1 MLNRE
6 TKTEAIVYLSIIII
20 LIIGICYL
28 EHFLIPFGVILA
40 LIVIYFTYRA
50 ANNRKLIMDTRIDT
64 IIRNIEKT
72 QHFAVRSLDIGIAVF
87 SSEGRLQWRNDIF
100 QEWTG
105 VKKLEGK
112 KIEEILPLPDKAF
125 DLLSLKDDHRLIKIE
140 DRYYDMKYFKVET
153 MEKPGKEGA
162 VPTGLMV
169 YLTDMTELELLRQRY
184 KDEKLCL
191 AYTRFDNYDE
201 VARGLTETALANLN
215 GEVNEILASW
225 AAKHK
230 GFICRMNKEQNLVG
244 FTDAAVEDLIEDK
257 FTILDKIREV
267 HVGNKIAPTMSIGVS
282 CDGNNLEELIQN
294 ASKALSLALGRGG
307 DQAVVSKD
315 KSSQFFGG
323 TSSVSQKSTRVR
335 ARIVAQTLREQM
347 RQAEK
352 IFIMGHAN
360 EDFDAVGAAIGVA
373 KMGLSLN
380 KETYIVASD
389 QRAVY
394 DRMFSLM
401 EKSYGKNNYALNYK
415 DITLDEIKALSVL
428 DAKSLLILVDHH
440 REILTASKAVLEAIK
455 TRVIIDHHRRA
466 EDLIEDTVLLYLEPS
481 SSSTSELV
489 TELTGYFND
498 QLEFTP
504 GEATA
509 LYAGIVLDSKNFAIQ
524 TGERTFEAAALLRR
538 SGVNPG
544 LVRSLFKDD
553 LDSIKLRS
561 RLISEAKILEP
572 GIGVSVY
579 RGAEK
584 GIRSSVL
591 AAQVADSLMTID
603 GISVSVAMVEYN
615 DGTLGVSA
623 RSDGT
628 VNVQVI
634 MEDLGGG
641 GHQTVAG
648 VQLENKKAEE
658 ITPEIVEL
666 VKKQLEEREK
676 DESDTPGGQ
685 QEAR

>member
-1 MLNRE
+1 MSGRE
-6 TKTEAIVYLSIIII
+6 FKKEAIVHVPLIII
-20 LIIGICYL
+20 LTAALC
-28 EHFLIPFGVILA
+28 FLMPSFTPFGILLVIG
-40 LIVIYFTYRA
+40 VFYFTYRSSA
-50 ANNRKLIMDTRIDT
+50 GRKLIMDSWVDAL
-64 IIRNIEKT
+64 IRNIERT
-72 QHFAVRSLDIGIAVF
+72 QHFAVRNLDIGIAVF

-100 QEWTG
+100 QKWAG
-105 VKKLEGK
+105 VKKPEGK
-112 KIEEILPLPDKAF
+112 KLEEVLPLPNNAF
-125 DLLSLKDDHRLIKIE
+125 DLLSIKDDHRLIQLE

-153 MEKPGKEGA
+153 MEKPGRRGPA
-162 VPTGLMV
+162 TATGLMI
-169 YLTDMTELELLRQRY
+169 YLTDVTELELLRQKY
-184 KDEKLCL
+184 ANEKLCL

-201 VARGLTETALANLN
+201 VAQGLTETALANLS
-215 GEVNEILASW
+215 GEINEILAGW
-225 AAKHK
+225 AAEHQ
-230 GFICRMNKEQNLVG
+230 GFICRMDKEQNLIG
-244 FTDAAVEDLIEDK
+244 FTAAAVEDIIEDK

-282 CDGNNLEELIQN
+282 CDGVTLEELIQN
-294 ASKALSLALGRGG
+294 SIKALSIALGRGG

-315 KSSQFFGG
+315 RNSQFFGG

-352 IFIMGHAN
+352 IIIMGHAN

-380 KETYIVASD
+380 KETYIVVSPQWA
-389 QRAVY
+389 AY
-394 DRMFSLM
+394 DRMFGLM
-401 EKSYGKNNYALNYK
+401 EKSYGSNNYALNYK
-415 DITLDEIKALSVL
+415 DIILYEEKALSVI

-440 REILTASKAVLEAIK
+440 REILSASKKVLEGVK
-455 TRVIIDHHRRA
+455 TRIIIDHHRRA

-489 TELTGYFND
+489 TELTGYFDD

-538 SGVNPG
+538 SGLNPV
-544 LVRSLFKDD
+544 LVRSIFKDD
-553 LDSIKLRS
+553 FDSIKLKS
-561 RLISEAKILEP
+561 KLISEATILDP
-572 GIGVSVY
+572 GIGISVY

-584 GIRSSVL
+584 GIGSSVL

-603 GISVSVAMVEYN
+603 GIFVSVAMVEYT

-648 VQLENKKAEE
+648 VQLENRKAADVVH
-658 ITPEIVEL
+658 EIVKL

-676 DESDTPGGQ
+676 DESDTSGGQ
-685 QEAR
+685 Q